1 MNLSYFISKRVSRE
15 NKESF
20 AATIHRI
27 AILSISIGLAVM
39 LISFL
44 ILKGFQE
51 TVQNKIYNFS
61 AHLQATRYTLNHS
74 FEENPISLK
83 NPIYENTEDY
93 EIIEHV
99 QEFSHKA
106 GLIKTDDEVLGVVI
120 KGVGKRYDTARFNE
134 YLNKGRFIHFPEDEN
149 DYSKEVVIS
158 KIIADKLRLDVNDDI
173 IIHFFQDPPRYRKL
187 AVVGIYE
194 TNLSEYYDDKF
205 IIGDMGLIRRL
216 NNWPDSVAG
225 GMEIYVKD
233 IEKIDE
239 AEELLE
245 TVLDYDLFVE
255 KVSDKYIQIFEW
267 LTLIRRQ
274 VNIFLAIILS
284 VVCVN
289 MVSIVLIMIMERT
302 QMIGMLK
309 ALGARNKIIRSIF
322 TYNGVRLLV
331 TGVFWGNFIAI
342 GLALLQY
349 HFQIVP
355 LNARDYYMSYVPIA
369 WHWDVLVILNV
380 VTIFIVT
387 LIIMVPTVII
397 SHIRPIRSIR
407 FD

>member
-27 AILSISIGLAVM
+27 AVLSISIGLAVM
-39 LISFL
+39 LMSFL

-61 AHLQATRYTLNHS
+61 AHLQVTRYTLNHS

-83 NPIYENTEDY
+83 NPIFQNTEQFKLID
-93 EIIEHV
+93 HV

-106 GLIKTDDEVLGVVI
+106 GLIKSKDEVLGVVL
-120 KGVGKRYDTARFNE
+120 KGVSSRYDSVRFNE
-134 YLNKGRFIHFPEDEN
+134 YLTEGRFINFPED
-149 DYSKEVVIS
+149 DYSKEIVIS
-158 KIIADKLRLDVNDDI
+158 RNIANKLNLKLNEDI

-187 AVVGIYE
+187 SIVGIYE
-194 TNLSEYYDDKF
+194 TNLAEYYDDKF
-205 IIGDMGLIRRL
+205 IIGDTRLIQRL
-216 NNWPDSVAG
+216 NDWPDSVAG
-225 GMEIYVKD
+225 GMEVYIKD
-233 IEKIDE
+233 INRIDE
-239 AEELLE
+239 VEELME
-245 TVLDYDLFVE
+245 STLDYDLFVE

-289 MVSIVLIMIMERT
+289 MISIILIMIMERT

-309 ALGARNKIIRSIF
+309 ALGAKNKVIRSIF

-331 TGVFWGNFIAI
+331 KGILWGNFIAL

-349 HFQIVP
+349 HFKLIP

-369 WHWDVLVILNV
+369 WHWDIILTLNI
-380 VTIFIVT
+380 VTILIVT
-387 LIIMVPTVII
+387 LIMMIPTVII
-397 SHIRPIRSIR
+397 SRIQPIRSIR

>member
-1 MNLSYFISKRVSRE
+1 LNLSYFISKRVSRE

-27 AILSISIGLAVM
+27 AVLSISIGLAVM

-61 AHLQATRYTLNHS
+61 AHLQVTRFTLNHS

-83 NPIYENTEDY
+83 NPIYQNTEAFEMID
-93 EIIEHV
+93 HV

-106 GLIKTDDEVLGVVI
+106 GLIKSKNEVLGVVL
-120 KGVGKRYDTARFNE
+120 KGVSSRYDTVRFKK
-134 YLNKGRFIHFPEDEN
+134 YLTEGRFVNFPED
-149 DYSKEVVIS
+149 DYSKEIVVS
-158 KIIADKLRLDVNDDI
+158 RNIANKLNLKLNEDI

-187 AVVGIYE
+187 SVVGIYE

-205 IIGDMGLIRRL
+205 IIGDTRLIQRL
-216 NNWPDSVAG
+216 NDWPDSVAG
-225 GMEIYVKD
+225 GMEVYIKD
-233 IEKIDE
+233 VSRIDE

-245 TVLDYDLFVE
+245 STLDYDLFVE

-274 VNIFLAIILS
+274 VNIFLAIILA

-289 MVSIVLIMIMERT
+289 MISIVLIMIMERT

-309 ALGARNKIIRSIF
+309 ALGAKNKMIRSIF

-331 TGVFWGNFIAI
+331 KGILLGNFIAL

-349 HFQIVP
+349 HFKIIP

-369 WHWDVLVILNV
+369 WHWDIILILNFVTILIVIL
-380 VTIFIVT
+380 
-387 LIIMVPTVII
+387 IMMIPTVII
-397 SHIRPIRSIR
+397 SRIQPIRSIR